1 MLSDTS
7 KVMWSRFGF
16 YQLIIT
22 IIHGDKHI
30 SAAPDKEITVQ
41 STYDPI
47 KGSIDRSQNRP

>member
-22 IIHGDKHI
+22 IIHGDKRSVRFAG
-30 SAAPDKEITVQ
+30 SAKSAVIQQYFSLT
-41 STYDPI
+41 I
-47 KGSIDRSQNRP
+47 N